1 MRDEQRQPKP
11 RRLTDPN
18 FRGQPVDQEDGESIR
33 TARRLGNHRDVNQ
46 ARTWPWSRRF
56 VESASYEQ
64 RIQELDHRQD
74 EVLERLAE
82 LDRQIEVLIEMWSPK
97 REERVSTSEPSSA
110 ETVAP
115 LDSAQEPPATVPRA
129 A

>member
-1 MRDEQRQPKP
+1 M
-11 RRLTDPN
+11 
-18 FRGQPVDQEDGESIR
+18 
-33 TARRLGNHRDVNQ
+33 
-46 ARTWPWSRRF
+46 
-56 VESASYEQ
+56 ESASYEQ